1 MDSHGTGKKQLTST
15 PENEYAMGIAF
26 SPEGNK
32 IVYTSRNNVD
42 RTNLSSYEG
51 FFTTVW
57 TMDVDGT
64 NKTKLAHS
72 KNMYI
77 YPSWSPDGTKIAFEC
92 RNDSGRPDVV
102 VMDADGSGEAILT
115 ANTNGGAF
123 PQWSPKGDR
132 IVFVSSEDGKRVY
145 QP

>member
-1 MDSHGTGKKQLTST
+1 
-15 PENEYAMGIAF
+15 
-26 SPEGNK
+26 
-32 IVYTSRNNVD
+32 
-42 RTNLSSYEG
+42 
-51 FFTTVW
+51 
-57 TMDVDGT
+57 MDVDGT